1 MSELRA
7 YKLSDAAISQVAK
20 LLQMAMLTGTD
31 IVDNLRTLELV
42 VFDQLLEP
50 TPEFLARV
58 DDNVTTMLQEL
69 EENGVFEEPVAED
82 G

>member
-1 MSELRA
+1 MSELNA
-7 YKLSDAAISQVAK
+7 YKLSDAAIAQVAK

-42 VFDQLLEP
+42 GNDGVLDPAPGFIQKVE
-50 TPEFLARV
+50 
-58 DDNVTTMLQEL
+58 DNVSSMMDEL
-69 EENGVFEEPVAED
+69 EASGILPEAESTD